1 MAMMLTYV
9 YAVNWNS
16 LEHQP
21 WIATHEKTLRVH
33 LRITFREVLNR
44 PCELLNRP
52 RGYILKCFTLNRPW
66 GPWGYILHLSSLTA
80 STPTPF
86 RKNYINL

>member
-1 MAMMLTYV
+1 MTMMLKYV
-9 YAVNWNS
+9 YVVNWNS

-21 WIATHEKTLRVH
+21 WIATDEKTLRVH

-52 RGYILKCFTLNRPW
+52 W
-66 GPWGYILHLSSLTA
+66 GPWLHLSSLTA
-80 STPTPF
+80 STPTPL